1 MECQRQEP
9 VTLTIPGLYVFFCDI
24 HVYMFAA
31 VIVDDPLTP
40 ELDLGK
46 TVDLPSVT
54 TNGIAR
60 LPTYSNLAL
69 RLVPHVLHLYQSQ

>member
-1 MECQRQEP
+1 MPFDVDLETPTHGMPAPEP

-40 ELDLGK
+40 ELDLGE
-46 TVDLPSVT
+46 TVDLP
-54 TNGIAR
+54 
-60 LPTYSNLAL
+60 AL
-69 RLVPHVLHLYQSQ
+69 RQMELPGYQHIRTWP